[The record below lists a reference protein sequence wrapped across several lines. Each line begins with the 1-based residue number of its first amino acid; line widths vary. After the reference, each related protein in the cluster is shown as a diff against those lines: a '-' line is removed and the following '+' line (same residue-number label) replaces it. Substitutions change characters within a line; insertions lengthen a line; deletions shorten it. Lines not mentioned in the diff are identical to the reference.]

1 MPAAISVAGIS
12 TYKEKMMNNDML
24 SRLHIEIAAAAAAL
38 KQCQDV
44 YRGFKA
50 FRKNQPGLAFCAEQF
65 RQAATALREHAER
78 LATIAEDLHISFVEM
93 QQQLELD
100 DIAMDSRV

>member
-1 MPAAISVAGIS
+1 MNQDILSLLRGQLATAAD
-12 TYKEKMMNNDML
+12 N
-24 SRLHIEIAAAAAAL
+24 L
-38 KQCQDV
+38 KQCNSA
-44 YRGFKA
+44 YKGFRA
-50 FRKNQPGLAFCAEQF
+50 FKNSPQGLAFCAEQF
-65 RQAATALREHAER
+65 RQAAMALREHAER